1 MLVLYNLDNSFI
13 KITEEFPDNFT
24 GIIEWPDGSKEWC
37 TDDKLHRL
45 DGPAFIDLDGKKH
58 WYIHD
63 EEVTE
68 IECKLLHDI
77 MKLKG
82 ML

>member
-45 DGPAFIDLDGKKH
+45 DGPAFIDLDGKN
-58 WYIHD
+58 IG
-63 EEVTE
+63 TSM
-68 IECKLLHDI
+68 
-77 MKLKG
+77 MKRSQRLDVSYC
-82 ML
+82 MI